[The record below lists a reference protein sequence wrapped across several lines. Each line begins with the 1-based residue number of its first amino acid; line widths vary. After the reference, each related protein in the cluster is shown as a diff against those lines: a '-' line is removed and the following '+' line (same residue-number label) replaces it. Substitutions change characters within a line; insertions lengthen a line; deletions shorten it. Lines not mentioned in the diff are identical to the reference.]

1 MPRSQ
6 KPPTSRAGK
15 PDTSAFKPL
24 DAQLTDY
31 FASRGISQDTLERN
45 RVAQEHTWMP
55 GQPAGTA
62 IAFPYLR
69 NGKPMSN
76 MPVTLRADASSSD
89 RRCHTID
96 LFDSSPKLL
105 YAIHTQIIHKSKCQ
119 YS

>member
-6 KPPTSRAGK
+6 KPLPNRAGK
-15 PDTSAFKPL
+15 PDISAFKPL

-31 FASRGISQDTLERN
+31 FASRGISKDTLERN

-69 NGKPMSN
+69 NGKPLGN
-76 MPVTLRADASSSD
+76 MP
-89 RRCHTID
+89 
-96 LFDSSPKLL
+96 DSCC
-105 YAIHTQIIHKSKCQ
+105 TC
-119 YS
+119 